1 MKAGK
6 LLILVAVLVL
16 VAASVALGA
25 CNGGSSSDGK
35 ALFEKVTAMWRDK
48 DAAAA
53 TEIFAADANL
63 YWNWPAPS
71 GTPAEMNT
79 GIEEISA
86 LVASGDMGAPT
97 PYGDAVYTLDIPADK
112 DVQYISASYK
122 GARFIAAPVYVGKDL
137 YMIVLEVRDGKV
149 QNHFVEALH

>member
-1 MKAGK
+1 VKAKK
-6 LLILVAVLVL
+6 LPLLVAVLVL

-25 CNGGSSSDGK
+25 CSGGSSSDEK

-53 TEIFAADANL
+53 TELFAADATL
-63 YWNWPAPS
+63 YWNWPVPS
-71 GTPAEMNT
+71 GTPAGMQT
-79 GIEEISA
+79 GIEEINT

-97 PYGDAVYTLDIPADK
+97 LYGDAVYTLDIPADK
-112 DVQYISASYK
+112 DVQYISANYK
-122 GARFIAAPVYVGKDL
+122 GARFIAAPVYVGTEL
-137 YMIVLEVRDGKV
+137 YMVVLEVRDGKV